1 MTIAP
6 TGHGLD
12 IRVSGPYFAS
22 HVFNVNA
29 LVTLPDQTRTWY
41 LVGNEHG
48 IVALTD
54 RAPPPAWPPSDA
66 APVLLA
72 TITPVASVDIPNLQL
87 AQSDGTAGPYNSKE
101 IFVPIRPGSVIVKLD
116 GVAVGRDDGRGKIT
130 GANLA
135 GGAIDYT
142 KGDISVRFKRAPAE
156 RARITTAFTYLPAT
170 PHPSWLR
177 LYPPVDNPAAQARK
191 AAFDRGD
198 YRIPGKDF
206 SVGLPESPTPGS
218 LPDLAAR
225 PYGCDEAVEHIYRV
239 VSSGHSYRRFRLID
253 RVMYFPSAAEGAS
266 LTATDDGTGHVAL
279 SGFPTGVYFDAANL
293 TARLDDGTAL
303 GPGTS
308 DCYGRL
314 TALDVSAGAGFARQS
329 VSVLGGGTRNDAVQ
343 GAYFDARNQNFAIAD
358 NTVGAKD
365 IQAMPGRLRI
375 EDTTLTWS
383 HPTNLAAGGG
393 RGVLY
398 SGPVVGRNVS
408 IENFGVCIA
417 AFHLSDWRNVDL
429 RHCGIGE
436 GEHGAGVNIFGEFNS
451 RAIDGF
457 TGWSRMRHFRITMP
471 AWDAPG
477 YDGTSTTALLA
488 FETNGAVDVG
498 VTDIEFADGLLDG
511 GDYPFVI
518 NSTAPENHAPIRR
531 VALHDLWITNRYEF
545 QGNACG
551 VKTGPISFHAGGRE
565 KFGPILI
572 WNLFDADTGEALD
585 YLTGSWSSDDKGCAI
600 RSALPAEDFNGTP
613 IVAIRK

>member
-1 MTIAP
+1 MHRQCHHDAAGIRMLSPRLGRQHDHRRRRRRPGDQHAAVPAGDRTGVAGDRVRWRQGSHRRAEDRRLVHERQDQHRRFDHPHAAARRHQQGIRADACRRVDPQRRGVLTLFRSWIAAACALLLATPSSTFAEVDLHFGRMAGMTIAP

-142 KGDISVRFKRAPAE
+142 KGDISVRIKRAPAE

-206 SVGLPESPTPGS
+206 PVGLPESPTPGS
-218 LPDLAAR
+218 LPDLAAH
-225 PYGCDEAVEHIYRV
+225 PYGCDEAAEHIYRV

-329 VSVLGGGTRNDAVQ
+329 VSVLGGGTRKNAVQ

-417 AFHLSDWRNVDL
+417 AFHLK
-429 RHCGIGE
+429 IG
-436 GEHGAGVNIFGEFNS
+436 
-451 RAIDGF
+451 RA
-457 TGWSRMRHFRITMP
+457 H
-471 AWDAPG
+471 
-477 YDGTSTTALLA
+477 
-488 FETNGAVDVG
+488 V
-498 VTDIEFADGLLDG
+498 
-511 GDYPFVI
+511 
-518 NSTAPENHAPIRR
+518 
-531 VALHDLWITNRYEF
+531 
-545 QGNACG
+545 
-551 VKTGPISFHAGGRE
+551 
-565 KFGPILI
+565 
-572 WNLFDADTGEALD
+572 
-585 YLTGSWSSDDKGCAI
+585 
-600 RSALPAEDFNGTP
+600 
-613 IVAIRK
+613 